1 MSESILRDSE
11 GISSFTGRISSSL
24 GFVINSFSVVGF
36 DDGGIAAVRRLFVV
50 VDDESEDDEYDVVIR
65 ERCVGGLEREEA
77 TIGGFDEVGGSFV
90 GRCEDCLLDELCS
103 DLEESSAGDVRDSVV
118 EVGTVTGREGLCL
131 KQIVFF

>member
-11 GISSFTGRISSSL
+11 GTSSFTGRISSSL
-24 GFVINSFSVVGF
+24 GFVINSFSVVG
-36 DDGGIAAVRRLFVV
+36 GIAAVRRLFIV

-65 ERCVGGLEREEA
+65 ERCLGGLEREEA
-77 TIGGFDEVGGSFV
+77 TMGGFDEVGGSFV
-90 GRCEDCLLDELCS
+90 GRCEDCLFDELCS

-131 KQIVFF
+131 KQIVCF